1 MTTNSKENNTMGN
14 FLQGGLPPLPG
25 AGPDFGSIA
34 LNMLFAVLWSIVAA
48 VGFAA
53 AIAIGFRVLNVL
65 TPGLNEWDEL
75 KKGNMAVGILWSAF
89 TLAVAVVVYVVLAK

>member
-1 MTTNSKENNTMGN
+1 MGI

-34 LNMLFAVLWSIVAA
+34 LNMLFAILWAIVAA
-48 VGFAA
+48 IGFAA

-65 TPGLNEWDEL
+65 TPGLNEWEEL
-75 KKGNMAVGILWSAF
+75 KKGNMAVGILWAAF
-89 TLAVAVVVYVVLAK
+89 TISVAIVVYVVLAK

>member
-1 MTTNSKENNTMGN
+1 MGF

-34 LNMLFAVLWSIVAA
+34 LNMLFAILWAIVAA

-65 TPGLNEWDEL
+65 TPGLNEWEEL
-75 KKGNMAVGILWSAF
+75 KNGNMAVGIVWAAF
-89 TLAVAVVVYVVLAK
+89 TIAVALVVYVVLAK

>member
-1 MTTNSKENNTMGN
+1 MGI

-34 LNMLFAVLWSIVAA
+34 LNMLFAVLWAIVAA

-53 AIAIGFRVLNVL
+53 AIAVGFRVLNLL
-65 TPGLNEWDEL
+65 TPGLNEWEEL
-75 KKGNMAVGILWSAF
+75 KKGNLAVGIVWAAF
-89 TLAVAVVVYVVLAK
+89 TIAVAIVVYVVLAK

>member
-1 MTTNSKENNTMGN
+1 MGN

-48 VGFAA
+48 IGFAG
-53 AIAIGFRVLNVL
+53 AIAIGFRVLNLL
-65 TPGLNEWDEL
+65 TPGLNEWEEL
-75 KKGNMAVGILWSAF
+75 RKGNMAVGVLWAAF
-89 TLAVAVVVYVVLAK
+89 TLAVAIVVYVVLIK

>member
-75 KKGNMAVGILWSAF
+75 KKGNMAVGILWAAF
-89 TLAVAVVVYVVLAK
+89 TIAVAIVVYVVLAK

>member
-1 MTTNSKENNTMGN
+1 MGN
-14 FLQGGLPPLPG
+14 LLQGGLPPLPG

-53 AIAIGFRVLNVL
+53 AISIGYKVLNVL
-65 TPGLNEWDEL
+65 TPGFNEWEEL
-75 KKGNMAVGILWSAF
+75 KRGNVAVAILWSAF
-89 TLAVAVVVYVVLAK
+89 TLAVAIVVFVVLNK

>member
-1 MTTNSKENNTMGN
+1 MGI

-34 LNMLFAVLWSIVAA
+34 LNMLFAILWSIVAA

-53 AIAIGFRVLNVL
+53 AIAVAFRVLNLL
-65 TPGLNEWDEL
+65 TPGLNEWEEL
-75 KKGNMAVGILWSAF
+75 KKGNMAVGIVWAAF
-89 TLAVAVVVYVVLAK
+89 TLAVAIVLYVVLAK

>member
-1 MTTNSKENNTMGN
+1 MGH

-34 LNMLFAVLWSIVAA
+34 LNMLFAVIWSLVAA
-48 VGFAA
+48 IGFAG

-65 TPGLNEWDEL
+65 TPGLNEWQEL
-75 KKGNMAVGILWSAF
+75 KNGNLAVGILWSSF
-89 TLAVAVVVYVVLAK
+89 VIAVALVVFVVLNK

>member
-1 MTTNSKENNTMGN
+1 MGN

-53 AIAIGFRVLNVL
+53 AIAIGLQVMHLM
-65 TPGLNEWDEL
+65 TPGLDEWEEL

-89 TLAVAVVVYVVLAK
+89 VLAVAIVVFVVLNK